1 MMDHHEKSE
10 RDDGVL
16 SEEDIESAI
25 SKLNKSDKIG
35 RASELLSVV
44 GGAAAGASAAGA
56 VASAA
61 GATTL
66 LGSTSLAGALG
77 GIFVASTPV
86 GWVAGCVLAGG
97 AAAYG
102 MSRMIKSGG
111 MNDQIRTEMVGRL
124 STRLKGLLD
133 RSEAAATPVTEA
145 FREYVDLAVAD
156 KTISTEQAHRI
167 VALVESGKLERDLAI
182 ERIKQLKA
190 NA

>member
-1 MMDHHEKSE
+1 
-10 RDDGVL
+10 
-16 SEEDIESAI
+16 
-25 SKLNKSDKIG
+25 
-35 RASELLSVV
+35 
-44 GGAAAGASAAGA
+44 
-56 VASAA
+56 
-61 GATTL
+61 
-66 LGSTSLAGALG
+66 
-77 GIFVASTPV
+77 
-86 GWVAGCVLAGG
+86 
-97 AAAYG
+97 
-102 MSRMIKSGG
+102 
-111 MNDQIRTEMVGRL
+111 MVGRL